1 MKLCIMVAAWFCW
14 STIIF
19 GSASARERAW
29 PFSSNN
35 NYAADSTPTLTIT
48 YIPDEDEQNYAKFIT
63 DLRET
68 FGSSGLSHGI
78 PVLRATV
85 AANQKFFVAKVI
97 NAGDIEVS
105 VGLNVINAYL
115 VAYKVGSNSYFFND
129 SESLADAKKYLFTDT
144 KQQTLAFTGS
154 YADFESRAK
163 VHREEG
169 DLGVVAL
176 DNYIYDL
183 QKSSQPADIAKPLV
197 SFIQMVS
204 EAARFKYIENKVL
217 DQISQTFRPRG
228 DILSRENSW
237 DDLSYQIQKSVND
250 VFLNPVQL
258 QLEDYSFYQV
268 NNVNQVKDDMGILYN
283 EANHKVSMEEIII
296 NSQKWLP
303 LL

>member
-115 VAYKVGSNSYFFND
+115 VAYK
-129 SESLADAKKYLFTDT
+129 
-144 KQQTLAFTGS
+144 
-154 YADFESRAK
+154 
-163 VHREEG
+163 
-169 DLGVVAL
+169 
-176 DNYIYDL
+176 
-183 QKSSQPADIAKPLV
+183 
-197 SFIQMVS
+197 
-204 EAARFKYIENKVL
+204 
-217 DQISQTFRPRG
+217 
-228 DILSRENSW
+228 
-237 DDLSYQIQKSVND
+237 KSVND

-268 NNVNQVKDDMGILYN
+268 NNVNQLKDAMGSLYN

>member
-1 MKLCIMVAAWFCW
+1 MKRGNTKLCIMVATWFCW

-19 GSASARERAW
+19 GWVSAREIDS
-29 PFSSNN
+29 PFSSNDQ
-35 NYAADSTPTLTIT
+35 YTADSVPTLTIT
-48 YIPDEDEQNYAKFIT
+48 YDADKDKQNYAKFIK
-63 DLRET
+63 DLRQA

-78 PVLRATV
+78 PVLRASV

-129 SESLADAKKYLFTDT
+129 PQYLADAKKYLFTDT

-154 YADFESRAK
+154 YANFESFAK
-163 VHREEG
+163 VHREQV

-183 QKSSQPADIAKPLV
+183 QKSSLPADIAKPLV

-228 DILSRENSW
+228 DILSRENCYKLIS
-237 DDLSYQIQKSVND
+237 
-250 VFLNPVQL
+250 
-258 QLEDYSFYQV
+258 
-268 NNVNQVKDDMGILYN
+268 NNSTIT
-283 EANHKVSMEEIII
+283 
-296 NSQKWLP
+296 
-303 LL
+303 